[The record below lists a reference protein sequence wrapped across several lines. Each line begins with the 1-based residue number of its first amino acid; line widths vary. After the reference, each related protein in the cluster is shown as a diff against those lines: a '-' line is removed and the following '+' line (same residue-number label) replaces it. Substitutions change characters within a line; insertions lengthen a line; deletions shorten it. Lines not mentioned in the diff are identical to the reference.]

1 MPTGLQYITQNPVS
15 GAFDRRQL
23 AEQEKRAAELA
34 QADNEAIHAERLAT
48 SPHRV
53 EQSGLKTASDQIAN
67 RHNKADANVAVQTV
81 GSRTARSGALA
92 SEAMT
97 RADVAAQS
105 APAAVRTN
113 IGNAGVAEGNARLSN
128 VNANVAEGTQ
138 LTKIFNANS
147 ARSLDILK
155 LTITALKDGDIE
167 GAKMLA
173 ASNGEEIP
181 PEILTSK
188 SLQMALVKYTELAE
202 QYHPNSPK
210 KQQKYIKS
218 GMAGVLDEMAR
229 NGSLK
234 PVSPETYAAIPAGAP
249 APAEVANTKAK
260 QLPSD
265 VEAAEWLAQNTADS
279 EGRPVTPSDKVSAF
293 EFIRQA
299 KSDPNKQAEMVI
311 RVAAPL
317 LANRRDRR
325 PVEEKIA
332 EATKAVED
340 ILATSQPSIESPNTP
355 VQILPPAPVEMADRV
370 VGQIYSARNGQ
381 KVLWDGKGW
390 KVAP

>member
-1 MPTGLQYITQNPVS
+1 MPNGLQFITENPVT
-15 GAFDRRQL
+15 GAFRRGQQNAREGRL
-23 AEQEKRAAELA
+23 AETKQAE
-34 QADNEAIHAERLAT
+34 ADAILTERLAT
-48 SPHRV
+48 APERV
-53 EQSGLKTASDQIAN
+53 EQSRLTTAAN
-67 RHNKADANVAVQTV
+67 RTANRLSRVKADIAEQTRGQAIFDANN
-81 GSRTARSGALA
+81 
-92 SEAMT
+92 
-97 RADVAAQS
+97 
-105 APAAVRTN
+105 PH
-113 IGNAGVAEGNARLSN
+113 AGEYIELSF
-128 VNANVAEGTQ
+128 G
-138 LTKIFNANS
+138 
-147 ARSLDILK
+147 
-155 LTITALKDGDIE
+155 ALKDGDIP
-167 GAKMLA
+167 LA
-173 ASNGEEIP
+173 NHYAELGGDPIP
-181 PEILTSK
+181 PEVLANREY
-188 SLQMALVKYTELAE
+188 QQVLVRFNEEAKEKYS
-202 QYHPNSPK
+202 NSPRK
-210 KQQKYIKS
+210 RQQYVEARWS
-218 GMAGVLDEMAR
+218 GWVNSRAERGLSV
-229 NGSLK
+229 NV
-234 PVSPETYAAIPAGAP
+234 PVEFSPTMPAGAP
-249 APAEVANTKAK
+249 ALAEVANTKAK

-340 ILATSQPSIESPNTP
+340 ILAASQPSIESPNTP